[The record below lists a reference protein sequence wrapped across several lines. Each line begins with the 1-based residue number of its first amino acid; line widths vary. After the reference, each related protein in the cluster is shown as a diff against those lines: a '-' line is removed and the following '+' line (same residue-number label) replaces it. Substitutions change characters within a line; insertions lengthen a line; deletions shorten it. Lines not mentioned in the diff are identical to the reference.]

1 MRTVTIGKVRY
12 RVRVVKDAQR
22 HKARAGYESPSDLHG
37 YLDKQRKQ
45 IVVRREDTAEMA
57 DTLLHEMLHVVFPYL
72 DEDAIAAGEE
82 ALAPILRRFG
92 FRPF

>member
-37 YLDKQRKQ
+37 YLD
-45 IVVRREDTAEMA
+45 
-57 DTLLHEMLHVVFPYL
+57 
-72 DEDAIAAGEE
+72 EDAIAAGEE